1 MSQSS
6 RSCNTWKF
14 CNCEGAIKRWTSW
27 TDLNPWIKFEA
38 CENNRVSKVHY
49 WEWVDKE
56 ICPRGKEV
64 LLELLRRMR
73 GMEQELNQ
81 IEEDNEG
88 LKDKLKAI
96 EQENKELTAIVG
108 RLGRHKMKM
117 DEKIMVY

>member
-1 MSQSS
+1 M
-6 RSCNTWKF
+6 
-14 CNCEGAIKRWTSW
+14 
-27 TDLNPWIKFEA
+27 
-38 CENNRVSKVHY
+38 
-49 WEWVDKE
+49 DKE

-88 LKDKLKAI
+88 LKDKLKEI

-117 DEKIMVY
+117 DEKIMVYRLGGRLMWVGLLVARVLGVMVAI